1 MSFLDTLRQGT
12 DSTATR
18 VLLGLVAV
26 AFIVGIGGRDRHS
39 KSEIYAVVDGQAVT
53 KSEFDQTMRM
63 AARQSGKNLSD
74 AERNALA
81 ADVLEML
88 IVQEV
93 LLQQASELN
102 IGVSDGEIA
111 RLLKAQPNFQKD
123 GKFDQQT
130 YDHELRE
137 RGYSA
142 DRFEE
147 MQRRDMLL
155 QKVQEFAQAGV
166 TVTEAEVRSAWETRS
181 TGYDLQYVRLPMLA
195 FLDDVPVADADR
207 DTFIAANKDGIK
219 KRYDE
224 AFERSYNLPKRYTLS
239 EIVLRTD
246 APGADKAST
255 KAKADEIAAKAA
267 AAGADFAE
275 LARTFSEDLTASS
288 GGNLGQRAPAQLD
301 PVLVTAADATGVG
314 KVSPAVETGRGYE
327 IILVNA
333 IDEAQVVPLE
343 EAEKDIAA
351 SMIRESKVTDLQRK
365 YAGKIVEAWTTTH
378 EVPRDLTEA
387 KKLAVDDTGEFAL
400 DSREIPGLGA
410 QPTLR
415 AALAGA
421 KVGDVLPVPF
431 ENKGTLFVV
440 SLSKRIDPAPEDY
453 AVQGTAIRGAL
464 LAERQRDFF
473 EQWKTALVA
482 EAGVTRNVN
491 FKGDGEATEI
501 QE

>member
-1 MSFLDTLRQGT
+1 M
-12 DSTATR
+12 
-18 VLLGLVAV
+18 
-26 AFIVGIGGRDRHS
+26 
-39 KSEIYAVVDGQAVT
+39 
-53 KSEFDQTMRM
+53 
-63 AARQSGKNLSD
+63 
-74 AERNALA
+74 
-81 ADVLEML
+81 
-88 IVQEV
+88 
-93 LLQQASELN
+93 
-102 IGVSDGEIA
+102 
-111 RLLKAQPNFQKD
+111 LKAQPNFQKD

-147 MQRRDMLL
+147 LQRRDMLL
-155 QKVQEFAQAGV
+155 QKVQEIAQAGV
-166 TVTEAEVRSAWETRS
+166 TVTEAEVRAAWETRS
-181 TGYDLQYVRLPMLA
+181 TGYDLRYVRLPMLA
-195 FLDDVPVADADR
+195 FLDDVPVTDADR
-207 DTFIAANKDGIK
+207 DAFIAANKDTIK

-246 APGADKAST
+246 APGADKAAT

-267 AAGADFAE
+267 AGADFSE

-301 PVLVTAADATGVG
+301 PVLVTAADAAGVG

-333 IDEAQVVPLE
+333 IDEAHVVPLE

-351 SMIRESKVTDLQRK
+351 SMIRESKVTDLQRA
-365 YAGKIVEAWTTTH
+365 YAAKIVEAWTTTH
-378 EVPRDLTEA
+378 EVPRDLTEP
-387 KKLAVDDTGEFAL
+387 KKLSVDDTGEFAL

-440 SLSKRIDPAPEDY
+440 SLSKRIDPAPKDY

-482 EAGVTRNVN
+482 ESGVTRNVN
-491 FKGDGEATEI
+491 FTGDGEATEV

>member
-1 MSFLDTLRQGT
+1 MSLLDTLRQGT

-26 AFIVGIGGRDRHS
+26 AFIVGIGGSDPQG

-81 ADVLEML
+81 GDVLEML

-147 MQRRDMLL
+147 LQRRDMLL
-155 QKVQEFAQAGV
+155 QKVQEIAQAGV

-181 TGYDLQYVRLPMLA
+181 TGYNLRYVRLPMLA
-195 FLDDVPVADADR
+195 FLDDVPVTDADR
-207 DTFIAANKDGIK
+207 DTFIAANKDSIK

-246 APGADKAST
+246 TPGADKAAT

-267 AAGADFAE
+267 SGADFAE

-301 PVLVTAADATGVG
+301 PVLVTAADAAGVG

-327 IILVNA
+327 IIHVNA
-333 IDEAQVVPLE
+333 IDEAHVVPLE

-351 SMIRESKVTDLQRK
+351 AMIREAKVTDLQRA
-365 YAGKIVEAWTTTH
+365 YAAKIVEAWTTTH

-410 QPTLR
+410 QPTLS

-421 KVGDVLPVPF
+421 KVGDVLPIPF

-440 SLSKRIDPAPEDY
+440 SLSNRIDPSPEDY
-453 AVQGTAIRGAL
+453 AVQGAAIRGAL

-491 FKGDGEATEI
+491 FKGDGEATEK
-501 QE
+501 E